1 MRRIEFIA
9 PVEAMRG
16 NLSGAQNLAYA
27 KNDNKAFDAPE
38 GRQYARNYDPRYI
51 GAKIAA
57 SGKKIFSVKTK
68 TATKI
73 NSASLL
79 RMALLGG
86 TGALYAAMLNNA
98 TVRANA
104 EAYYE
109 LKKNSSEVAGRSFRK
124 FWFDE
129 LREILATK
137 KARLSLSPLQEP
149 TLHVTVDNP
158 WVATSEP
165 NCPVSNETLVKFW
178 LQLATNP
185 IVFDVDGI
193 KGVAHNDD
201 SWNVLADAAY
211 NVLDVSIEDGHAM
224 IGTEYLQ
231 TERGGSWDYV
241 DPTALIG
248 SVADGIVYHLT
259 ATIPE

>member
-16 NLSGAQNLAYA
+16 NLSGAQKLAYA
-27 KNDNKAFDAPE
+27 KNDNPAFDAPE

-51 GAKIAA
+51 GAKISAT
-57 SGKKIFSVKTK
+57 GKKIFAVKTK
-68 TATKI
+68 AATKI
-73 NSASLL
+73 NAASLL

-86 TGALYAAMLNNA
+86 AGALYAAMLNNA

-158 WVATSEP
+158 WVKTSGEP

-178 LQLATNP
+178 PQLATNP
-185 IVFDVDGI
+185 IVFSISGA
-193 KGVAHNDD
+193 KGVAHENDGWGELCE
-201 SWNVLADAAY
+201 SSY
-211 NVLDVSIEDGHAM
+211 NVLDLETETIGDGGVVKFGDLYVKDGDSFLSDTDIIEAKTYSTSAVGPNA
-224 IGTEYLQ
+224 
-231 TERGGSWDYV
+231 
-241 DPTALIG
+241 
-248 SVADGIVYHLT
+248 
-259 ATIPE
+259 